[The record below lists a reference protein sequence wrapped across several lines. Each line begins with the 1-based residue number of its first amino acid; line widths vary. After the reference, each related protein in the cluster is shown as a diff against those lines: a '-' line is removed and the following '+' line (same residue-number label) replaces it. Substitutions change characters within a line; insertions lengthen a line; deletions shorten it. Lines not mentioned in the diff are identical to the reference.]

1 MSKTEHVQIAEVDAE
16 RLVKILAAALHHA
29 AGNLSGVEP
38 LETVKIEKSADNRHL
53 VLWASDRFT
62 AVALTIDAV
71 TFSAEPFEFAAPREA
86 VEEIIA
92 GYKKV
97 GRRAKALLAVDDEGA
112 MHVSVTGSSARFKVT
127 PSEHEYPRIS
137 HLWSKAD
144 ALRGTPAVPT
154 TLDDRRI
161 EKFRKS
167 RVSSTDMLLVRFRA
181 DDERGTKPP
190 HVLIGE
196 YGVGLVMPWRSD
208 GRNDAMG
215 VIGLL

>member
-1 MSKTEHVQIAEVDAE
+1 MSKTEHTQIAEVDAE
-16 RLVKILAAALHHA
+16 RLIKILAAALHHA
-29 AGNLSGVEP
+29 AGNNSGVEP
-38 LETVKIEKSADNRHL
+38 LETVKIEKAADNRHL

-62 AVALTIDAV
+62 AVALTIGAV
-71 TFSAEPFEFAAPREA
+71 TFSDEPFAFAAPRVA

-97 GRRAKALLAVDDEGA
+97 GRRAKAMLAMDGDGA
-112 MHVSVTGSSARFKVT
+112 LHVSVTGSSARFKVT

-154 TLDDRRI
+154 TLDDRQI

-181 DDERGTKPP
+181 DDERGSKPP

-215 VIGLL
+215 VIGL